1 MPDRHEAL
9 LVLLAQSGDREA
21 LGELLG
27 AVQSAL
33 RGYVRV
39 LTRDDAR
46 ADDVLQE
53 TFVIVVRQLRTLR
66 DPALFRPWLYRIA
79 TREAYRGRRVEEIP
93 LESAAEPAAAS
104 DIADALVAA
113 ESRARLREAIMRL
126 PDRAREAVTLHYLHE
141 MPFDAIAAVQSR
153 RASSRASSRSRT
165 GEIAHTSC
173 CSSRRSV
180 CSTRSA
186 SVWRA

>member
-1 MPDRHEAL
+1 MTLYENVSVPDRTEAL
-9 LVLLAQSGDREA
+9 LVLLAQSGDRDA

-27 AVQSAL
+27 AVQAVL

-53 TFVIVVRQLRTLR
+53 AFVIAVRRLRTLR

-93 LESAAEPAAAS
+93 LESADEPAAVDDTWEAIVAS
-104 DIADALVAA
+104 
-113 ESRARLREAIMRL
+113 ESSSRLREAIMQL
-126 PDRAREAVTLHYLHE
+126 PDRARQAVTLHYLHE
-141 MPFDAIAAVQSR
+141 MPFDEIAAVLDVPVGTVKSR
-153 RASSRASSRSRT
+153 VAYGLSRLRNLER
-165 GEIAHTSC
+165 EL
-173 CSSRRSV
+173 
-180 CSTRSA
+180 
-186 SVWRA
+186 